1 MKTAIQIAVVLLVFG
16 HSPEIGASESPSS
29 IQSSEDDDLSFA
41 ARSALV
47 AGGFIAGT
55 LAGIALAIPTFYL
68 AQSLSPLIPFLPIA
82 LAIGEIGML
91 AATGA
96 GISAVFVAKFPVP
109 LIVAS
114 TALACTGVLSTGIAY
129 FVPIAMAILEQY
141 KVLNASDS
149 LSQFSTIMIGSSTI
163 LLLAAITVGIE
174 AGIGSIA
181 FE

>member
-1 MKTAIQIAVVLLVFG
+1 MLQIAFVLLIFG
-16 HSPEIGASESPSS
+16 YSPEIRASDGPSS
-29 IQSSEDDDLSFA
+29 AQSSEDDELSFA

-47 AGGFIAGT
+47 AGGFLAGT
-55 LAGIALAIPTFYL
+55 FAGIALAIPTFYL
-68 AQSLSPLIPFLPIA
+68 TQSLSPIIPFLPIA

-109 LIVAS
+109 LIVVP
-114 TALACTGVLSTGIAY
+114 TALACTGVGCAGLAY
-129 FVPIAMAILEQY
+129 FVPIAMAILQQY
-141 KVLNASDS
+141 KVLNASDP

-163 LLLAAITVGIE
+163 LLLVAVTVGIE
-174 AGIGSIA
+174 ANIGSIA